1 MVSESSIHHFSL
13 AVNRRSLAVHRIVHT
28 HRNPPNPD
36 KPHKKGDPITALMTK
51 GDNNNGDDRPI
62 LQDASPHLKWL
73 RTKHL
78 IGVGIAYVPL
88 VGYATIM
95 MSDFPMLKYLLIG
108 GLAFFALVG
117 NKDGS

>member
-1 MVSESSIHHFSL
+1 
-13 AVNRRSLAVHRIVHT
+13 
-28 HRNPPNPD
+28 
-36 KPHKKGDPITALMTK
+36 MTK